1 MLEAH
6 GEYGEPLLP
15 REITVQ
21 ASPLPLNR
29 VERVLGVRV
38 GNPGSHS
45 LEMRIAEDVPKGRD
59 WLCAEP

>member
-1 MLEAH
+1 M
-6 GEYGEPLLP
+6 LP